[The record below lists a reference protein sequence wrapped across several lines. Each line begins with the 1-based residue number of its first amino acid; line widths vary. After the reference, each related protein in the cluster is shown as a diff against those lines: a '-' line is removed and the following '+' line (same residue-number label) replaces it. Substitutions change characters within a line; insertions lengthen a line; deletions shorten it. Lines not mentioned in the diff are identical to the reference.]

1 MKPLRWGPIL
11 ASLICAALLNA
22 CAAPSPRDTYHAE
35 REVADTERALAK
47 TMADRDY
54 LAFKSFLSDDAIF
67 FSGSTA
73 LRGPR
78 ETRAYQPDGGF
89 FRTVIVRSLMLR

>member
-35 REVADTERALAK
+35 REVADTERAFAK

-89 FRTVIVRSLMLR
+89 C